1 MAIKFELKS
10 AFSVKASWD
19 PVSAKG
25 EASPTPYTVQWK
37 QGSVVKEATSATP
50 SIVLVNL
57 EPDTSYEVRVV
68 SEPSTGVASG
78 AVKTW
83 SLEEPHLENLYASI
97 RLEDGTYDAT
107 QFEKTVH
114 DVFLKYFNDIVKNGD
129 TIYTSVILK
138 GAPKNIETRAV
149 VEGSTTDVSGDQNL
163 FLPFTS
169 DSGTDQVVT
178 LHNAVPVT
186 GDCDPCVAK
195 VDLRYSP
202 ASDSF
207 TLGDKAYSVGDK
219 FSLFGKMVT
228 VADGSIVLVFE
239 DTVAKAYP
247 FNTSTASNVL
257 GPLGSQFAKN
267 VTCSVINVVGS
278 KSTGGT
284 GNTSSS
290 SWVYD
295 TDTDTIAEATRIV
308 HTIDETSTSG
318 KLSIGVRYTDANSN
332 AFIEPVI
339 ECAPGST
346 TISAQ
351 DASDNTVST
360 TIDSTGIS
368 FDTDAASIYFGAL
381 QKFRIIFREGAD
393 GSPSTL
399 AIESLDANTGTYLTR
414 SEFSDAT

>member
-1 MAIKFELKS
+1 
-10 AFSVKASWD
+10 
-19 PVSAKG
+19 
-25 EASPTPYTVQWK
+25 
-37 QGSVVKEATSATP
+37 
-50 SIVLVNL
+50 
-57 EPDTSYEVRVV
+57 
-68 SEPSTGVASG
+68 
-78 AVKTW
+78 
-83 SLEEPHLENLYASI
+83 
-97 RLEDGTYDAT
+97 
-107 QFEKTVH
+107 
-114 DVFLKYFNDIVKNGD
+114 
-129 TIYTSVILK
+129 
-138 GAPKNIETRAV
+138 
-149 VEGSTTDVSGDQNL
+149 
-163 FLPFTS
+163 
-169 DSGTDQVVT
+169 
-178 LHNAVPVT
+178 
-186 GDCDPCVAK
+186 
-195 VDLRYSP
+195 
-202 ASDSF
+202 
-207 TLGDKAYSVGDK
+207 
-219 FSLFGKMVT
+219 MVT

-239 DTVAKAYP
+239 DTVAKVYP

-278 KSTGGT
+278 KTTGGV

-308 HTIDETSTSG
+308 HTIDETSASG
-318 KLSIGVRYTDANSN
+318 KLSIGVRHTDADSN

-351 DASDNTVST
+351 DDSDNTVST

-368 FDTDAASIYFGAL
+368 FDTDAASIYFGAS

-399 AIESLDANTGTYLTR
+399 AIESLDADSGTYLTR